1 MRNIVGG
8 TRPRTALANAPASS
22 SSHELPTIV
31 TAQNPVAVTSAA
43 AADAFAQAAATIDQ
57 ANGIDLPSSARPE
70 PGLGAESVE
79 TRGNRAGSSTIL
91 GGVRKTPPNSQH
103 DHHGAS
109 VKNDETLS
117 LIARGTRRIR
127 E

>member
-1 MRNIVGG
+1 MRNTVGG

-43 AADAFAQAAATIDQ
+43 AADAVAQAAATIDQ

-79 TRGNRAGSSTIL
+79 TRGQFSSIL
-91 GGVRKTPPNSQH
+91 IGPISILTTRGVACVRGVRAWACVRP
-103 DHHGAS
+103 
-109 VKNDETLS
+109 
-117 LIARGTRRIR
+117 
-127 E
+127 